1 MEAGSPARK
10 VLKSSGLQIM
20 RVWSGMEKTGVMER
34 ELLALLVEDW
44 RERSTVRDA
53 GVWLEEAG
61 P

>member
-1 MEAGSPARK
+1 
-10 VLKSSGLQIM
+10 M